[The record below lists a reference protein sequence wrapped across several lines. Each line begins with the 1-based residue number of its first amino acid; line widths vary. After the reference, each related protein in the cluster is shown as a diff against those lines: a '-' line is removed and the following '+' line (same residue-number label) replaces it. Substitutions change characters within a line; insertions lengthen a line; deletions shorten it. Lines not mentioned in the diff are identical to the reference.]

1 MNLETL
7 CARDLMTK
15 KVVEAFRHETLRV
28 VVDRMNEHCIHGVV
42 IAPDS
47 PHRGHSI
54 LTGKDCIQVLSDNG
68 EEALE
73 DLCVEDAMT
82 QPAVTVPAD
91 LCIADCIRLMRLA
104 GVRTVPVL
112 DNGELLGILSFTDIL
127 KSIGR
132 SPEPA

>member
-1 MNLETL
+1 MNLEIL

-15 KVVEAFRHETLRV
+15 KIFQAERHETLRTAV
-28 VVDRMNEHCIHGVV
+28 SRMNEHGIHGLL
-42 IAPDS
+42 IAPDT
-47 PHRGHSI
+47 PRRGYAI

-73 DLCVEDAMT
+73 ELCVEDAMT
-82 QPAVTVPAD
+82 QPAVTVPDD

-112 DNGELLGILSFTDIL
+112 DNRELVGILSFTDIL
-127 KSIGR
+127 RAIDG
-132 SPEPA
+132 PLDPD

>member
-15 KVVEAFRHETLRV
+15 KVFEAERHETLRAAV
-28 VVDRMNEHCIHGVV
+28 SRMNEHRIHGLL

-47 PHRGHSI
+47 PHRGYSI
-54 LTGKDCIQVLSDNG
+54 ITGKDCILVLSDNG
-68 EEALE
+68 REALE
-73 DLCVEDAMT
+73 ELCVEDAMT

-104 GVRTVPVL
+104 GVRTAPVL
-112 DNGELLGILSFTDIL
+112 DNRELVGILSFTDIL
-127 KSIGR
+127 KAIDG
-132 SPEPA
+132 PIHPD